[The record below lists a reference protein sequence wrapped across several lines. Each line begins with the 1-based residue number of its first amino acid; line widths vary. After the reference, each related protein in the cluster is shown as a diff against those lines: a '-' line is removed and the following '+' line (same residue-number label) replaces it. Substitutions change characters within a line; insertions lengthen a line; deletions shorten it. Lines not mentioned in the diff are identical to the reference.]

1 MTRRAAIATVP
12 AALLAAAAGKG
23 SSQPAQQLEVSD
35 FAVRRTPGRV
45 IEIDGRVRNTG
56 GQALTRAR
64 LVFYLLSPSG
74 DVVSTQ
80 RGAIQPETLEPGD
93 DASFTWQTHDV
104 ARAVSLRV
112 GAQDRSGISIP
123 VINPGPYPID

>member
-1 MTRRAAIATVP
+1 MTRRTAIAIVP
-12 AALLAAAAGKG
+12 VGLLAAAAGEG
-23 SSQPAQQLEVSD
+23 SSQPAQQLEISG
-35 FAVRRTPGRV
+35 FAARRTSDRV
-45 IEIDGRVRNTG
+45 IEIDGVVRNTG
-56 GQALTRAR
+56 GQAVTRVK
-64 LVFYLLSPSG
+64 LVFYLLSPGG

-112 GAQDRSGISIP
+112 GAQDRSGVVIP
-123 VINPGPYPID
+123 VVNPGPYPIE